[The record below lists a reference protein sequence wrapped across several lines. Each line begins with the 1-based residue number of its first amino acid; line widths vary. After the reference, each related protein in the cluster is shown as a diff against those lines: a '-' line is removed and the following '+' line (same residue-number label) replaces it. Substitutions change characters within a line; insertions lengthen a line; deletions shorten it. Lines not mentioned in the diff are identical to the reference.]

1 MKLTIA
7 VLLFCCCFTLPAFTQ
22 ISYTVKGLV
31 IDTTTNDQLHDATVS
46 VLDAKDSILQ
56 TFTYTNKGV
65 FNVSNLKPGKF
76 LLLVTYPDYADYSGH
91 FSLDEAH
98 PLYDFGSIRMI
109 LKSTLLNEVLIKAKV
124 AAIKIKGDTTEFNA
138 ASYFTQKNAKVED
151 LLKQLPGMRINQ
163 SGAIIFQ
170 GESVGK
176 ILVDGEEFFS
186 DDPAMVTKNVRAD
199 MVNKVQVYNQKSEKA
214 KLTGIEDGV
223 KVRTI
228 NIVLREDKRKG
239 LFGKAEAGLGNDDHY
254 MGRAVVNKF
263 SPKQKMAAYGSI
275 GNIGNTGLSGDDR
288 GKYATGNAPIYYGG
302 MGLPSSRDAGVHY
315 DAKWNNDKQSVNT
328 DYSMGML
335 AVDNMSNTLRQNNL
349 PGNFNTS
356 NRNSTARN
364 KFNNRMLVVNFNS
377 KIDSTAD
384 LSAKVSGSDG
394 HSSYDSQSNT
404 TTLRGNGTSLNDSK
418 INSTSNN
425 NYENASASVNYVK
438 RFKKKGRSISLNAR
452 TSLNQSDTKG
462 YLRSD
467 LNYYNDQGATDST
480 NKIDQ
485 YKPVAYRSNNISGG
499 FSYTDQLAKSVSLT
513 ASYNFLKDASNN
525 ERLSYNHSS
534 VALYGQLD
542 SAFSNKFKYSN
553 QSSTYGISSAYSG
566 NKMNVNINMNVADER
581 LKQTEQFQSTLL
593 ERNFVNLQPGANF
606 SYQLSKAASLSLNY
620 SGNTVQPSAYQLQP
634 PQQNTDP
641 LNIYL
646 GNLNLGREF
655 NNRLSYNYRVYQPT
669 KDQGINFSGS
679 YTTTSNAIVSNRVT
693 DSSGV
698 NTYQYSNLS
707 GKRPDNWDV
716 YAEVYGH
723 VTKLDFLAS
732 VVLSISGNKSFNYIN
747 KQLNTYRFTKYSPRV
762 SVWTGKPRYSFNIG
776 MGPDYVLNSTSL
788 QTVNNNSRGYSADLS
803 NYVRLPGNFF
813 MGSDL
818 TYRYT
823 AKNQVFD
830 KGFQQTLL
838 NAYIGK
844 LFLKNE
850 GLKVTIKG
858 NDLLDQNT
866 GYSRS
871 NPDGNFIESRYAV
884 IKRFFMF
891 SLSWDFA
898 KFGKSLQPQE

>member
-7 VLLFCCCFTLPAFTQ
+7 VLIICCCFTLSAFTQ
-22 ISYTVKGLV
+22 TNYAVKGLV
-31 IDTTTNDQLHDATVS
+31 IDTATNDQLDDATVS

-65 FNVSNLKPGKF
+65 FNLGSLKPGKF
-76 LLLVTYPDYADYSGH
+76 LLLITYPDYADYSGH
-91 FSLDEAH
+91 FILDGKH
-98 PLYDFGSIRMI
+98 PVYDFGSVSMI

-199 MVNKVQVYNQKSEKA
+199 MVNKVQVYNQKSEQA

-223 KVRTI
+223 KVKTI

-239 LFGKAEAGLGNDDHY
+239 LFGKTEAGLGNDGY
-254 MGRAVVNKF
+254 YKGQAVANKF
-263 SPKQKMAAYGSI
+263 SPKQKMAAYGNI

-288 GKYATGNAPIYYGG
+288 GKYATGNAAVYYGG
-302 MGLPSSRDAGVHY
+302 VGLPSSRDGGVHY

-335 AVDNMSNTLRQNNL
+335 TIDNASNTLRQNNL

-356 NRNSTARN
+356 HSDSKGRS
-364 KFNNRMLVVNFNS
+364 KSSNRMLVVNFNS

-384 LSAKVSGSDG
+384 LSVKVSGSDG
-394 HSSYDSQSNT
+394 RSIYDSQSNT
-404 TTLRGNGTSLNDSK
+404 TTLRGNGTILNDSK
-418 INSTSNN
+418 INNTSDNN
-425 NYENASASVNYVK
+425 NENANTSINYVK
-438 RFKKKGRSISLNAR
+438 RFKKKGRSISINAR
-452 TSLNQSDTKG
+452 TFHNRSDNKG
-462 YLRSD
+462 YLRSG
-467 LNYYNDQGATDST
+467 LNYYSDQGASDST
-480 NKIDQ
+480 SQIDQ
-485 YKPVAYRSNNISGG
+485 YKPVTYRSNSVAGG
-499 FSYTDQLAKSVSLT
+499 FSYTDQLVKSVSLT
-513 ASYNFLKDASNN
+513 ASYNFSKTASSN
-525 ERLSYNHSS
+525 ERLSFNRSS
-534 VALYGQLD
+534 AGLYSQLD
-542 SAFSNKFKYSN
+542 SAFSNNFKYNS
-553 QSSTYGISSAYSG
+553 QSSTYSISTAYSG
-566 NKMNVNINMNVADER
+566 DKIKVNINMNAADEG
-581 LKQTEQFQSTLL
+581 LKQTERFQSTFL
-593 ERNFVNLQPGANF
+593 ERKFVNLRSGANF
-606 SYQLSKAASLSLNY
+606 SYQLSKAASLSLDY

-634 PQQNTDP
+634 PPQNTDP
-641 LNIYL
+641 LNIDL
-646 GNLNLGREF
+646 GNPDLDREF

-669 KDQGINFSGS
+669 SDQGINFSGS
-679 YTTTSNAIVSNRVT
+679 YTATSNAIVSNRVT

-698 NTYQYSNLS
+698 NTHQYSNLN
-707 GKRPDNWDV
+707 GKRPNNWDV

-732 VVLSISGNKSFNYIN
+732 VVLSISGNKSFNNIN
-747 KQLNTYRFTKYSPRV
+747 NQLNTYRYTKYSPRV
-762 SVWTGKPRYSFNIG
+762 SVWTSKSRYSFNIG
-776 MGPDYVLNSTSL
+776 MGPDYILNSTSL

-803 NYVRLPGNFF
+803 NYVRLPYHFF

-830 KGFQQTLL
+830 RDFQQTLL
-838 NAYIGK
+838 NAYIGR

-858 NDLLDQNT
+858 NDLLNQNT
-866 GYSRS
+866 SYSRS
-871 NPDGNFIESRYAV
+871 NPNGNFVESRYAV

-898 KFGKSLQPQE
+898 KFGKSLQPQQ